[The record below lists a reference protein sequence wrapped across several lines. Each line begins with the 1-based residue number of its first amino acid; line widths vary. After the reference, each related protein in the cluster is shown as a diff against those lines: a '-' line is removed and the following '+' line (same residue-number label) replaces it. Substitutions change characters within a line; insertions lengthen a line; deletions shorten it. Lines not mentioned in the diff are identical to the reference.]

1 MSVRFEH
8 NNKHLHEQRQ
18 TMKKYLRYLGTVLVT
33 AVFLL
38 AIYLLYH
45 KLKSYSL
52 AQIRESISQISNGRI
67 LFSMLLMV
75 VNYTVGY
82 DWLALKAI
90 HKDLPLPRVGLVSFV
105 GQAVSYNF
113 GALLGGTSVRY
124 RFYSAWGFSL
134 VEIVRLVLM
143 LAVTFWVGALG
154 LCGLIFIVSPL
165 PFPMICWP
173 RCPLPMC
180 AFLALCCCSLP
191 ART

>member
-1 MSVRFEH
+1 
-8 NNKHLHEQRQ
+8 
-18 TMKKYLRYLGTVLVT
+18 MKKYLRYLGTVLVT

-67 LFSMLLMV
+67 LFSVLLMV
-75 VNYTVGY
+75 VNYMILVGY

-134 VEIVRLVLM
+134 VEIV
-143 LAVTFWVGALG
+143 GSY
-154 LCGLIFIVSPL
+154 LCLL
-165 PFPMICWP
+165 
-173 RCPLPMC
+173 
-180 AFLALCCCSLP
+180 
-191 ART
+191 